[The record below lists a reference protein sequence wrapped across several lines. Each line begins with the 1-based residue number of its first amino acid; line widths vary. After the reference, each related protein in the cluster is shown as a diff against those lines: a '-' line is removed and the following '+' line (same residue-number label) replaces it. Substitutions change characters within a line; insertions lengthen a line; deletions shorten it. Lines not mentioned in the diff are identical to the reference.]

1 MPPFISQDDVAPR
14 GATGS
19 GIIKAEGNA
28 MARIEGRTLRMDNY
42 EFTKSM
48 ARGVTSGLFTFALL
62 TGGVCFLVLS
72 LFAWGFYIEDHGF
85 SHALPPWQ
93 DFFHLIPWIIVV
105 SLLFAIFFSP
115 MGIQFGIG
123 NTLGQMAKESQCRE
137 LSVQIGDNV
146 RG

>member
-1 MPPFISQDDVAPR
+1 
-14 GATGS
+14 
-19 GIIKAEGNA
+19 
-28 MARIEGRTLRMDNY
+28 MDNY

-115 MGIQFGIG
+115 LGTQKAIQD
-123 NTLGQMAKESQCRE
+123 TLKQIAKDNKYRD
-137 LSVQIGDNV
+137 LSVWIRDA
-146 RG
+146 RTWE